1 VVLLS
6 SRFEDS
12 LYTNSQGSGEVVAEG
27 GGIHGAPEVV
37 VLGDGGGSKGA
48 DGGGVGVGV
57 GRVVGDDAAYGYDVA
72 GADAD

>member
-37 VLGDGGGSKGA
+37 VLGDGGGSEGA
-48 DGGGVGVGV
+48 DGDGVGVGAV
-57 GRVVGDDAAYGYDVA
+57 RVVGDDAAYGYDVA